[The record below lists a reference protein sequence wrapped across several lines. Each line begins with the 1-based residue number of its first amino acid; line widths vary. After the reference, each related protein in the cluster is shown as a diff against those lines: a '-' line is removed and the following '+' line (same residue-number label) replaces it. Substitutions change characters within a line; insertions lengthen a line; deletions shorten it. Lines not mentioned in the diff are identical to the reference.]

1 MKRLIAIALLLA
13 TGAAVY
19 LVSRSP
25 SVAPAPQTLSSQI
38 PAAQPAPI
46 PLAQKPKPV
55 AQPSPGPVA
64 DSPTAVTDTRNADFR
79 PTPPPPAKVDSLPA
93 DLADVSPETA
103 LENMRTV
110 VRQYGSMFAGNPVG
124 TNPEITLALQGEN
137 PKHINFLKADGNRVN
152 SQGELVDVWGT
163 PYFFHQISGTE
174 MEIRSAGPDRVM
186 YTGDDLV
193 IK

>member
-1 MKRLIAIALLLA
+1 MKKGIVVALLLA
-13 TGAAVY
+13 GGAAIY
-19 LVSRSP
+19 WVSRSP
-25 SVAPAPQTLSSQI
+25 STAPAPAPKDETPVVQAGPMPSKQL
-38 PAAQPAPI
+38 PKAAPQ
-46 PLAQKPKPV
+46 
-55 AQPSPGPVA
+55 
-64 DSPTAVTDTRNADFR
+64 
-79 PTPPPPAKVDSLPA
+79 PTPPQVSEAPDTPTNVRRSDPRPTSGPPAQVEPLPS
-93 DLADVSPETA
+93 DLANVAPETA

-124 TNPEITLALQGEN
+124 TNPEITQALQGEN

-174 MEIRSAGPDRVM
+174 MEIRSAGPDHVM

>member
-1 MKRLIAIALLLA
+1 MRRLIAIALLLA

-19 LVSRSP
+19 LVSHSP
-25 SVAPAPQTLSSQI
+25 SVAPTPQTLNSST
-38 PAAQPAPI
+38 PQPAPV
-46 PLAQKPKPV
+46 PLAQKSKAV
-55 AQPSPGPVA
+55 AQPSPGTVA

-79 PTPPPPAKVDSLPA
+79 PTPSTPATVDSLPP
-93 DLADVSPETA
+93 DLADVAPATA

-124 TNPEITLALQGEN
+124 TNPEITQALQGEN

-152 SQGELVDVWGT
+152 SLGELVDVWGT

-174 MEIRSAGPDRVM
+174 MEIRSAGPDRLM